1 MMATSGGAIRHV
13 SSAKNALL
21 TGCKLVFAIGL
32 AGYLIW
38 RGDIAWVPIQASLN
52 RWQYS
57 FLAVLLLA
65 MTPLGQLWRWQSLLR
80 ASRLHLPTREVFS
93 YLMVAKFLNMAL
105 PGYIGGDVIRGFYV
119 SRRTSGTGAAAGE
132 DAIAGVAHR
141 ASTVLPSIVFDR
153 MAGLLPLFALA
164 LLGALL
170 GFWYSLPVHLLLF
183 VASFAA
189 AGLLAALGIFWQA
202 YRRPEPPIF
211 LVRSSEKFRLHPLF
225 SALYEGSHQYVH
237 NPKLIRTVLGISFLS
252 QGLILTSFVLL
263 GSALGLKIP
272 IISYFVLVPL
282 GLMVTAIPISPAGL
296 GIGQVTFLGLFQMAG
311 TAQGANL
318 FTLYMASSV
327 LVNMS
332 GALLLPF
339 FRLRAPLS
347 AAANLARV
355 EEP

>member
-1 MMATSGGAIRHV
+1 MATSGGAIWRAT
-13 SSAKNALL
+13 SAKNALL

-32 AGYLIW
+32 VAYLIW
-38 RGDIAWVPIQASLN
+38 RGDIAWDPIQASLD

-57 FLAVLLLA
+57 FLALLFLA

-119 SRRTSGTGAAAGE
+119 SRRASEANSPACTDAPGGAA
-132 DAIAGVAHR
+132 HR
-141 ASTVLPSIVFDR
+141 PSTVLPSIVFDR
-153 MAGLLPLFALA
+153 IAGLLPLFALA
-164 LLGALL
+164 LLGSLG
-170 GFWYSLPVHLLLF
+170 GFWYAFPGRLLCF
-183 VASFAA
+183 VAAFATT
-189 AGLLAALGIFWQA
+189 GLLAALGLFWLA
-202 YRRPEPPIF
+202 YRSPDPPTLLI
-211 LVRSSEKFRLHPLF
+211 RASEKFRLNELF
-225 SALYEGSHQYVH
+225 SALYKGSHQYVH

-252 QGLILTSFVLL
+252 QGLILMSFVLL
-263 GSALGLKIP
+263 GTALGLSIP

-282 GLMVTAIPISPAGL
+282 GLMVTAIPIAPAGL
-296 GIGQVTFLGLFQMAG
+296 GVGQVAFLGLFQMAG

-332 GALLLPF
+332 GALILPF
-339 FRLRAPLS
+339 FRLRASLPP
-347 AAANLARV
+347 AANLARV

>member
-1 MMATSGGAIRHV
+1 MASSSGAIW
-13 SSAKNALL
+13 SAGSAKNVIL

-32 AGYLIW
+32 VAYLIR
-38 RGDIAWVPIQASLN
+38 RGDIAWDPIQASLD

-57 FLAVLLLA
+57 FLALLLLA

-80 ASRLHLPTREVFS
+80 ASRLYLPTREVFS

-119 SRRTSGTGAAAGE
+119 SRRAFGSSTAPGSEASGSSVHGP
-132 DAIAGVAHR
+132 
-141 ASTVLPSIVFDR
+141 STVLPSIVFDR

-164 LLGALL
+164 LLGSL
-170 GFWYSLPVHLLLF
+170 GAFWYALPRHLLLL
-183 VASFAA
+183 VSSFAT
-189 AGLLAALGIFWQA
+189 AGLLAALGIFWLA
-202 YRRPEPPIF
+202 YRSPVPPPF
-211 LVRSSEKFRLHPLF
+211 LVRTMARFRLHHLF

-237 NPKLIRTVLGISFLS
+237 NPRLIRKVLGISFLS
-252 QGLILTSFVLL
+252 QGLILASFVLL
-263 GSALGLKIP
+263 GTALGLEIP
-272 IISYFVLVPL
+272 LISYFVLVPL
-282 GLMVTAIPISPAGL
+282 GLMVTAVPISPAGL
-296 GIGQVTFLGLFQMAG
+296 GVGQVAFLGLFQMVG

-327 LVNMS
+327 IVNMS

-339 FRLRAPLS
+339 FRLRPSLPTTG
-347 AAANLARV
+347 NLARV

>member
-1 MMATSGGAIRHV
+1 MATSGGAIWRAG
-13 SSAKNALL
+13 SAKNVLL
-21 TGCKLVFAIGL
+21 TGCKLGIAIGL
-32 AGYLIW
+32 VAYLIW
-38 RGDIAWVPIQASLN
+38 RGDIAWDPIQASLD

-57 FLAVLLLA
+57 FLALLLLA

-119 SRRTSGTGAAAGE
+119 SRRASEASLASRSDAPGGAP
-132 DAIAGVAHR
+132 HWP
-141 ASTVLPSIVFDR
+141 STVLPSIVFDR

-164 LLGALL
+164 LLGSLG
-170 GFWYSLPVHLLLF
+170 GFWYSLPTHLLLL
-183 VASFAA
+183 VAAFST
-189 AGLLAALGIFWQA
+189 AGLLAALGIFWLA
-202 YRRPEPPIF
+202 YRSPEPPAL
-211 LVRSSEKFRLHPLF
+211 LVRVMAKFRLHHVF

-237 NPKLIRTVLGISFLS
+237 NPRLIRNVLGISFVS
-252 QGLILTSFVLL
+252 QGLILMSFVLL
-263 GSALGLKIP
+263 GTALNLHIP

-296 GIGQVTFLGLFQMAG
+296 GVGQVAFLGLFQMVG

-318 FTLYMASSV
+318 FTLYMAAYI
-327 LVNMS
+327 LINMS

-339 FRLRAPLS
+339 FRLRTPLAP
-347 AAANLARV
+347 AANLARV

>member
-1 MMATSGGAIRHV
+1 MASSGGAIWRLGF
-13 SSAKNALL
+13 AKSALL

-32 AGYLIW
+32 VAYLIW
-38 RGDIAWVPIQASLN
+38 RGDIAWDPIQASLDS
-52 RWQYS
+52 WQYS
-57 FLAVLLLA
+57 FLALLLLA

-105 PGYIGGDVIRGFYV
+105 PGYIGGDMIRGFYV
-119 SRRTSGTGAAAGE
+119 SRRAFGTSSPSGSDAPGGAAHGP
-132 DAIAGVAHR
+132 
-141 ASTVLPSIVFDR
+141 STVLPSIVFDR

-164 LLGALL
+164 LLGSL
-170 GFWYSLPVHLLLF
+170 GAFWYSLPVHLLLL
-183 VASFAA
+183 VTSFAT
-189 AGLLAALGIFWQA
+189 AGLLAALGIFWLA
-202 YRRPEPPIF
+202 YRSPEPPSV
-211 LVRSSEKFRLHPLF
+211 LVRTLAKFRLHHLF

-237 NPKLIRTVLGISFLS
+237 NPRLIRNVLGISFVS
-252 QGLILTSFVLL
+252 QGLILMSFVLL
-263 GSALGLKIP
+263 GTALGLNIP

-296 GIGQVTFLGLFQMAG
+296 GVGQVAFLGLFQMVG

-318 FTLYMASSV
+318 FTLYMVSSV

-339 FRLRAPLS
+339 FRLRAPLP
-347 AAANLARV
+347 AAAKLARV